1 MPQIKGAFSSHVE
14 HAEENS
20 PVSSSWLDPV
30 ADISSGADSPS
41 PRSDIP
47 SLEEDDCDSWLQPA
61 PSTSQAPDSI
71 IPQNTASDEIMD
83 LDELISD
90 AQPAAS
96 FLSFSGRWVKVGQAR
111 SKPQDDSGD
120 KPEDTRDPKP
130 PKQRIQE
137 WVCPVCRLV
146 IKGQHIPSLK
156 AQHLRTR
163 HPEFD
168 KKLVQVP
175 RKSEVVAMS
184 HAIPE
189 EQRDFTCP
197 LCKKGLCALPKRER
211 QRAIA
216 EHCKE
221 HHPDYTAKQLT
232 NLSQKG
238 RPKKSRQQSNNM
250 REKLEKQRNE
260 KHATHSCVMLPR
272 YKNSSD
278 RGRIPFCKV
287 CLCVLNRMSESVA
300 KLTCQ
305 ESLDRLKSDPR
316 ALRGRKLW
324 WEGVK
329 QRDPEWARTLLLE
342 TGWEQTELE
351 TFLTPTN
358 PRPTNEGY

>member
-1 MPQIKGAFSSHVE
+1 MQAQDFAETVRRPTKWFDQFCAQAAADVVQTDLIVFKYTSGQWHFMHRYYAKKRVANTPLPLFLKKHHFTTLDSQANIPDHWLTLTNDDAIIDVSFLGGGPKSLPQNKGAFSPHVE

-71 IPQNTASDEIMD
+71 IPQNTASDEIVD

-175 RKSEVVAMS
+175 KKSEVVAMS

-197 LCKKGLCALPKRER
+197 LCKKGLCALPTRER

-221 HHPDYTAKQLT
+221 HHPDCQTAHQ
-232 NLSQKG
+232 
-238 RPKKSRQQSNNM
+238 
-250 REKLEKQRNE
+250 
-260 KHATHSCVMLPR
+260 
-272 YKNSSD
+272 
-278 RGRIPFCKV
+278 
-287 CLCVLNRMSESVA
+287 SES
-300 KLTCQ
+300 K
-305 ESLDRLKSDPR
+305 R
-316 ALRGRKLW
+316 
-324 WEGVK
+324 
-329 QRDPEWARTLLLE
+329 
-342 TGWEQTELE
+342 
-351 TFLTPTN
+351 
-358 PRPTNEGY
+358 